1 MKLYIICGHGAGDSG
16 ACAYGVEEQERVRA
30 LGWTIKGLG
39 GDNVVLLDTVR
50 NWYADAGINR
60 LDLPADAQLVELHM
74 DSAQGARGG
83 HVIYYGGFDPDAYDV
98 ALANFIAGMFP
109 GRANI
114 LVGRTDLA
122 NPNRAAA
129 RGFNYRLIENGFIS
143 SYEDLCTFNANLT
156 ELAKGYLDVF
166 GIPYDDD
173 QNETTPVVP
182 DVGPT
187 PTLEQLDVDGY
198 WGMDTT
204 KALQRYFG
212 IEETGFVDS
221 QNAEYMESNPGLV
234 GGWDWVVNPIGCQLI
249 VKLQEKF
256 GADADGIIGP
266 ATIGA
271 MQKCM
276 GTTVDGEIWEES
288 AVVKAIQKALN
299 NGSF

>member
-39 GDNVVLLDTVR
+39 GDNVVLLDTAR

-60 LDLPADAQLVELHM
+60 LELPADAQIVELHM

-109 GRANI
+109 GRSNI

-143 SYEDLCTFNANLT
+143 SYEDLVTFNANLV

-166 GIPYDDD
+166 GIPYDDSD
-173 QNETTPVVP
+173 VTEPVTPESEP
-182 DVGPT
+182 E
-187 PTLEQLDVDGY
+187 LEDKPIDVDGY

-204 KALQRYFG
+204 KALQRHFG
-212 IEETGFVDS
+212 LEETGFVYG
-221 QNAEYMESNPGLV
+221 QNAAYMESNPGLV
-234 GGWDWVVNPIGCQLI
+234 GGWDWVIDPQGCELI

-256 GADADGIIGP
+256 GADADGIMGP

-276 GTTVDGEIWEES
+276 GTHVDGEVWEES
-288 AVVKAIQKALN
+288 ALVKAMQQALN
-299 NGSF
+299 DGSF